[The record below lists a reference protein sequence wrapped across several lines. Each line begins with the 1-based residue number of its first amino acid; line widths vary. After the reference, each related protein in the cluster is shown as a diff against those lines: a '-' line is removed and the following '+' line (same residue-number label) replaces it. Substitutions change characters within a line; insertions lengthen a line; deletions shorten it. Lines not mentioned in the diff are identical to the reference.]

1 MIDLMPESLPIFVG
15 STFADLE
22 PHRTAVLYA
31 LQRLEAVVRGMEH
44 FGSLP
49 GTPKDECLRKVRS
62 CRAYIGIFAMRY
74 GTTDQEAGKSI
85 TELEYEEA
93 QRFHLRP
100 LIYLIDEERQPVLPK
115 HVDFGES
122 AEKLKALKDLLKKHH
137 VVSFFTTPDDLAMRV
152 TQDVARLIQEGGLSV
167 QEAALARVVE
177 NLPRVDWLTEE
188 RFAFLKKDRKRCG
201 AGRLRRSPPGSIG
214 IYPERRQSLCS
225 IPHHKNYP
233 PECTRS
239 DPSLNGD
246 HQKARHRDCERLQG
260 YGERRTRLT
269 AVRTG
274 VSGIRFQAF
283 PPAISRPSTVRAR
296 RDPHNRTTFRPRQRN
311 SPKLTPR

>member
-1 MIDLMPESLPIFVG
+1 MISDVPIAGAMFRVAVGCGMIDLMMESLPIFVG

-31 LQRLEAVVRGMEH
+31 LQRLEAIVRGMEH

-74 GTTDQEAGKSI
+74 GTTDQQDGKSI

-93 QRFHLRP
+93 QRFHLRS

-122 AEKLKALKDLLKKHH
+122 AEKLKALKALLKKHH

-152 TQDVARLIQEGGLSV
+152 TQDVACLVQEGGLSV

-188 RFAFLKKDRKRCG
+188 RFAFLKKEIGSVAEPVGSDVV
-201 AGRLRRSPPGSIG
+201 LREALGFILTGDNLSAAFLIN
-214 IYPERRQSLCS
+214 
-225 IPHHKNYP
+225 KNQP

-239 DPSLNGD
+239 DRSLNGD
-246 HQKARHRDCERLQG
+246 YQKARHRDCERL
-260 YGERRTRLT
+260 
-269 AVRTG
+269 
-274 VSGIRFQAF
+274 
-283 PPAISRPSTVRAR
+283 
-296 RDPHNRTTFRPRQRN
+296 
-311 SPKLTPR
+311 